1 MKKIAVVTD
10 SNSGISKKL
19 AEEKNIFLLPM
30 PFLIDGE
37 EYYEWE
43 NLTAEEFYAKLKN
56 DCEILTSQPSPE
68 STLKLW
74 DKVLEEY
81 DEIVHIPM
89 SSGLSSE
96 YQTACMFAEDY
107 EGKVFVV
114 NNQRISVTMKQS
126 VRDAFTLIR
135 QGKDAKE
142 IKEILEERK
151 HENNI
156 YIMVDTLKY
165 LQKGG
170 RITPAVAML
179 GNLLKIK
186 PILQINGE
194 KLDTFA
200 KARTV
205 KQAKAVMIEA
215 IKNDIENKYDNN
227 KNGDV
232 TISLAHTDNSEA
244 VEQFRQEVAEIFK
257 DIEIVDVDDLSLSVS
272 CHIGPGAL
280 AITCQRVIK

>member
-19 AEEKNIFLLPM
+19 AEEKNVFLLPM

-68 STLKLW
+68 STLNLW

-96 YQTACMFAEDY
+96 YQTACMLAEDY

-244 VEQFRQEVAEIFK
+244 VEQFRQEVAEVFK
-257 DIEIVDVDDLSLSVS
+257 DIDIVDVDDLSLSVS

>member
-96 YQTACMFAEDY
+96 YQTACMLAEDY

-244 VEQFRQEVAEIFK
+244 VEQFRQEVAEVFK

>member
-96 YQTACMFAEDY
+96 YQTACMLAEDY

-244 VEQFRQEVAEIFK
+244 VEQFRQEVAEVFK
-257 DIEIVDVDDLSLSVS
+257 NIEIVDVDDLSLSVS

>member
-96 YQTACMFAEDY
+96 YQTACMLAEDY

-215 IKNDIENKYDNN
+215 IKNDIEKKYDNN

-244 VEQFRQEVAEIFK
+244 VEQFRQEVAEVFK